1 MDLER
6 LSRSLPSL
14 SVSLYMESASDSEI
28 RELSRYK
35 WDLLRPILGSMPWKN
50 ALLLLLEAAHALIG
64 SSAAVF

>member
-14 SVSLYMESASDSEI
+14 SVSLYMESPSDSDI
-28 RELSRYK
+28 RELSRAK

-50 ALLLLLEAAHALIG
+50 ALLLLFEAAHALSG

>member
-50 ALLLLLEAAHALIG
+50 ALLLLLEAAHALSG